1 MLKYLTESEL
11 YNEEITEVMQTR
23 HCCAFLT
30 RRADG
35 SVHIMHI
42 CQVGFVSGH
51 WVNLTSPQNVHDF
64 KNRRVVWLQTASY
77 LSQYFCLN

>member
-42 CQVGFVSGH
+42 CQVGFVSGR